1 MAEIGPHEVGS
12 PPSSMSSTSVDND
25 PTEKLSPVPHRVY
38 GVEKAAYVLTGV
50 ALLFVF
56 QYHLVGALVAGLFAY
71 TILHRGARFLR
82 GPRLSHGAA
91 KFVAAGILGML
102 AAGATT
108 GLVVFL
114 VGFARGRVGDLPA
127 LFHKL
132 ADALDNLR
140 GQLGGFGISAP
151 WLDNLDDSAIH
162 VAVADW
168 LRDHGALLTH
178 AGREAGVF
186 VIHALVG
193 ILLGLILFFRGH
205 SAPTP
210 GPLALALGERARR
223 LGAAFDGVVLAQ
235 VEVSALNTV
244 VTAVYLLVILP
255 LFGAGL
261 PLSGTLVLLTFLAGL
276 LPIVGNVISVA
287 AIVAMALGVS
297 LKVAVWSLA
306 FFLVLHKLL
315 YFVNA
320 RIVGARIGAAAWEI
334 LLAMVAFE
342 AAFGMPGLVLAPIL
356 YAYVKRELADRSLV

>member
-1 MAEIGPHEVGS
+1 
-12 PPSSMSSTSVDND
+12 MSSASSGDE
-25 PTEKLSPVPHRVY
+25 PTERLLGPLAHRTS
-38 GVEKAAYVLTGV
+38 GVEKAAFVLIGG
-50 ALLFVF
+50 AILFVF
-56 QYHLVGALVAGLFAY
+56 QYHLVGAVVAGLLAY

-91 KFVAAGILGML
+91 KYVAAAVLGIV
-102 AAGATT
+102 AAGATAA
-108 GLVVFL
+108 LVVFT

-140 GQLGGFGISAP
+140 GQLVGFGITAP
-151 WLDNLDDSAIH
+151 WLENLDDSALHQAIGE
-162 VAVADW
+162 W

-186 VIHALVG
+186 VLHALVG

-205 SAPTP
+205 AGPAP
-210 GPLALALGERARR
+210 GSLAVALSERVRR
-223 LGAAFDGVVLAQ
+223 LAAAFDGVVMAQ

-244 VTAVYLLVILP
+244 VTAIYLLVILP
-255 LFGAGL
+255 LFGAAL
-261 PLSGTLVLLTFLAGL
+261 PLSGTLLLLTFLAGL

-287 AIVAMALGVS
+287 AIVAVALGVS
-297 LKVAVWSLA
+297 LKVAIWSLI
-306 FFLVLHKLL
+306 FFVVLHKLL

-334 LLAMVAFE
+334 LLAMLALE
-342 AAFGMPGLVLAPIL
+342 AAFGLPGLVLAPIL
-356 YAYVKRELADRSLV
+356 YAYVKRELADRGLV